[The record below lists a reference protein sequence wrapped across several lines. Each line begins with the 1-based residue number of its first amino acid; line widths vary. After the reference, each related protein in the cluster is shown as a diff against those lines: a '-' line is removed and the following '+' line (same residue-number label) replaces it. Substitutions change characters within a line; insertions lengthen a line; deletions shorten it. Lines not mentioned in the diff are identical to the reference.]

1 MAGYLGAKPAVN
13 GIYTVDEFTSSGGT
27 TYTLSRA
34 PGTKNNIQV
43 NAGGL
48 AQYPSAYSVS
58 GTTLT
63 LSGVPSGQK
72 VVVRHMGETILYP
85 NLDDGIVTDAKLA
98 TDAVT
103 TGKIAAGAVGT
114 TDIAD
119 DAVSLAK
126 MADDA
131 VGVAQLS
138 ATGTASATTFLRGDN
153 SWQAAGGGK
162 VLQCLQAVQ
171 TAVVTTTSGS
181 LVDVTGLTQAI
192 TPSSSAS
199 KILILVTVNSTADD
213 SGSVFQLMRDT
224 TEIFKADAGDS
235 GEIVGSLSVYGST
248 GSTHM
253 MSHASACFLD
263 SPSTTSSTTFKL
275 QWKSASGTN
284 YLNRNRR
291 DSGGND
297 TRTAS
302 SITVMEIGA

>member
-1 MAGYLGAKPAVN
+1 MSEIK
-13 GIYTVDEFTSSGGT
+13 VDKIS
-27 TYTLSRA
+27 
-34 PGTKNNIQV
+34 PQ
-43 NAGGL
+43 
-48 AQYPSAYSVS
+48 S
-58 GTTLT
+58 GTALAVGD
-63 LSGVPSGQK
+63 SGDTITIPSGA
-72 VVVRHMGETILYP
+72 TIT
-85 NLDDGIVTDAKLA
+85 NS
-98 TDAVT
+98 
-103 TGKIAAGAVGT
+103 GT
-114 TDIAD
+114 
-119 DAVSLAK
+119 
-126 MADDA
+126 
-131 VGVAQLS
+131 
-138 ATGTASATTFLRGDN
+138 ATGF
-153 SWQAAGGGK
+153 GGGK

-235 GEIVGSLSVYGST
+235 GEIVGSLSVYGSCT
-248 GSTHM
+248 STHH

-275 QWKSASGTN
+275 QWKVASGTN

>member
-85 NLDDGIVTDAKLA
+85 ALDDDIVTNAKL
-98 TDAVT
+98 
-103 TGKIAAGAVGT
+103 
-114 TDIAD
+114 
-119 DAVSLAK
+119 
-126 MADDA
+126 ADDA
-131 VGVAQLS
+131 VGLAELS

-162 VLQCLQAVQ
+162 IGQVLQAKKTDTQSSS
-171 TAVVTTTSGS
+171 TAGTI
-181 LVDVTGLTQAI
+181 DITGLSIAI
-192 TPSSSAS
+192 TPSATTS
-199 KILILVTVNSTADD
+199 KILVTGNIHMAASTFDAVIILFRGA
-213 SGSVFQLMRDT
+213 
-224 TEIFKADAGDS
+224 TEIGGGAA
-235 GEIVGSLSVYGST
+235 T
-248 GSTHM
+248 GS
-253 MSHASACFLD
+253 SHLLGVTGGFHRNVYEIGHSAFCHLD
-263 SPSTTSSTTFKL
+263 TPNTTSATTYKLSWRTDSTVAHYVNRTVTEG
-275 QWKSASGTN
+275 SGTAIE
-284 YLNRNRR
+284 RV
-291 DSGGND
+291 
-297 TRTAS
+297 S
-302 SITVMEIGA
+302 SDITVWEILA